1 MSKEQILHP
10 KAKHALN
17 SALAS
22 IVVMTAILFAP
33 YKWIMISGVIV
44 SFSLSIFA
52 IITALTSMKLINKQE
67 DAYRGINM
75 AWIAFILGILIFLS
89 TLPFI
94 IQFWGAMRL

>member
-17 SALAS
+17 AALAG

-33 YKWIMISGVIV
+33 AKWIMITGILV
-44 SFSLSIFA
+44 SFSLSGFSIVA
-52 IITALTSMKLINKQE
+52 ALVSMQLINKQG
-67 DAYRGINM
+67 DVYRGNNM
-75 AWIAFILGILIFLS
+75 AWIAFILGVLIFLS

-94 IQFWGAMRL
+94 IQFWGTLRN